1 MSYEDPLAENYYAF
15 LLALTYPYFI
25 TSDEALEAIQHG
37 TAPMRVTEQ
46 TLMDGLKLSRMAHE
60 PRKFA
65 DVCGRRY
72 EIVKLISGVITICDS
87 AMARLRDYE
96 LEEYRD
102 TVLEFMNTLIERME
116 KNKIR

>member
-46 TLMDGLKLSRMAHE
+46 TLMDGLKLSRMDRE

-72 EIVKLISGVITICDS
+72 EIVKLIADFILACDF
-87 AMARLRDYE
+87 AMANLRDYE
-96 LEEYRD
+96 LQEYRLQIMSF
-102 TVLEFMNTLIERME
+102 VNKLGERME